1 MNHNEKIII
10 INKKFVYNYKYYTRR
25 ESNPRRPLGRRPCYH
40 YTTRVKRTTTVGF
53 EPTRPKDNAL
63 AGRRVNHSAKLSQYH
78 YQSYSDIL
86 VIKISLSYCT
96 LIINLCLNKLL

>member
-1 MNHNEKIII
+1 
-10 INKKFVYNYKYYTRR
+10 
-25 ESNPRRPLGRRPCYH
+25 
-40 YTTRVKRTTTVGF
+40 
-53 EPTRPKDNAL
+53 
-63 AGRRVNHSAKLSQYH
+63 LSQYH